1 MAVAKFKDLCI
12 DTGDSEELGRFWA
25 AALGLTFQPDGGAGV
40 LVGDRPEKRV
50 WMNVVPETK
59 SVKHRVHVDVH
70 AGSIAEL
77 EELGAR
83 VETPADPGGRHWTV
97 MLDPE
102 GGEFCAFVREP
113 GRLPDYRLYE
123 VVVDCAEPRLVAQWW
138 ADLLGARLGGDRDH
152 DWWWLEDVPGLP
164 FDDWV
169 FVPVPE
175 PKAVKNRIHWDVTG
189 RPGDVLAVGARL
201 LDEPTR
207 ETPWTVMA
215 DPEGNEFCVFEP
227 DS

>member
-12 DTGDSEELGRFWA
+12 DAGDSEELGRFWA

-50 WMNVVPETK
+50 WMNVVPEAK
-59 SVKHRVHVDVH
+59 SVKHRVHLDVH

-123 VVVDCAEPRLVAQWW
+123 VVVDCAEPRLVAEYCGYMGRTIRRSMPERISSSRTE
-138 ADLLGARLGGDRDH
+138 ATD
-152 DWWWLEDVPGLP
+152 GLP
-164 FDDWV
+164 TCM
-169 FVPVPE
+169 
-175 PKAVKNRIHWDVTG
+175 PKRTG
-189 RPGDVLAVGARL
+189 TCGRA
-201 LDEPTR
+201 
-207 ETPWTVMA
+207 
-215 DPEGNEFCVFEP
+215 C
-227 DS
+227 

>member
-12 DTGDSEELGRFWA
+12 DVSDSEELGRFWA
-25 AALGLTFQPDGGAGV
+25 AALGLEFQPDGSAGV
-40 LVGDRPEKRV
+40 LVGDRPQKRI

-59 SVKHRVHVDVH
+59 SVKHRVHLDVH

-113 GRLPDYRLYE
+113 GQLPGYRLYE
-123 VVVDCAEPRLVAQWW
+123 VVVDCADPGPVAQWW
-138 ADLLGARLGGDRDH
+138 AELLGARLGGDRDQN
-152 DWWWLEDVPGLP
+152 WWWLEDVPGLP

-175 PKAVKNRIHWDVTG
+175 PKTVKNRIHWDVTG
-189 RPGDVLAVGARL
+189 HPADVLAAGATL
-201 LDEPTR
+201 LAEPTR

-227 DS
+227 HS